1 MIVKLQALR
10 RFVYRSTRYLDALR
24 SVEKVEKC
32 KIKHKIKIKQIFHIP
47 NIAVSAPLAQQPVMV
62 VRWWWWLLVKLVK
75 GGETCNQ
82 NIVMRGIFSYFNT
95 SRGIVAARAEYL
107 SGEYNGCED
116 M

>member
-47 NIAVSAPLAQQPVMV
+47 NIAVSAPLAQW
-62 VRWWWWLLVKLVK
+62 WWWWLLVCKACK
-75 GGETCNQ
+75 G
-82 NIVMRGIFSYFNT
+82 R
-95 SRGIVAARAEYL
+95 R
-107 SGEYNGCED
+107 D

>member
-1 MIVKLQALR
+1 MNVKALVCLVGAFSVIVKLQALR

-47 NIAVSAPLAQQPVMV
+47 NIAVSAPLAQQPEVMV
-62 VRWWWWLLVKLVK
+62 VAACKACK
-75 GGETCNQ
+75 G
-82 NIVMRGIFSYFNT
+82 R
-95 SRGIVAARAEYL
+95 R
-107 SGEYNGCED
+107 D